1 MAKKILILMYLE
13 SFSMNYSP
21 HWDLQLK
28 KTNIY
33 EKKFNTFVQV
43 LNFLDVF
50 IILHQNGWL
59 ETDTFYWE
67 TNSNDFINYFIH
79 HLEHTE
85 QNIYN
90 LAKRIIVFV
99 SDEKKINE
107 RLSELKTWL
116 LSCSYLLAIIEKA
129 SFSAKLQWSAPK
141 KRRDSYSVCINT

>member
-1 MAKKILILMYLE
+1 MAKKNLILMYLE

-79 HLEHTE
+79 NLEHTK

-90 LAKRIIVFV
+90 LAKTDHRICFWQ
-99 SDEKKINE
+99 KKDKWKVIWTENVV
-107 RLSELKTWL
+107 T
-116 LSCSYLLAIIEKA
+116 
-129 SFSAKLQWSAPK
+129 FM
-141 KRRDSYSVCINT
+141 